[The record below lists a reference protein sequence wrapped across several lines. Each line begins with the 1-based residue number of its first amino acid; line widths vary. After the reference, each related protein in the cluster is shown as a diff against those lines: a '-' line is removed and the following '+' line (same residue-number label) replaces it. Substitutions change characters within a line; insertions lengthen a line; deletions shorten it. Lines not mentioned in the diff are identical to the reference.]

1 MVSALYLFTIYVSST
16 SLLNVQLQRLTTT
29 HNTLSLPLSTSCHLL
44 PPPPLFLTTTW
55 HLKQCDCQGLLWTTT
70 TTAGHITVS
79 SFTFF
84 IFLTYFFL
92 LLGMYNATPT
102 VNVYKGRLLRHQAT
116 VRGVFFFLKFFLL
129 LLLGTNN
136 YTVNSTVTSP
146 GHGERTVGGVFTM
159 SRSSCAVAWDITQ

>member
-1 MVSALYLFTIYVSST
+1 MIVTRGKMFSQKFNDPALNMVSALYLFTIYVSST

-44 PPPPLFLTTTW
+44 PPPLFLTTTW
-55 HLKQCDCQGLLWTTT
+55 HLKQCDCQGLLWTMT

-92 LLGMYNATPT
+92 LLGMYNGIMPT
-102 VNVYKGRLLRHQAT
+102 INVNGIHNFDCY
-116 VRGVFFFLKFFLL
+116 
-129 LLLGTNN
+129 
-136 YTVNSTVTSP
+136 VTK
-146 GHGERTVGGVFTM
+146 
-159 SRSSCAVAWDITQ
+159 